1 MEESIKVALGYIKS
15 KSLEFAINLKE
26 LNKKDF
32 HIHIPSNAIKKDGP
46 SAGITIATAILSHLK
61 NAVIDNSVS
70 MSGEITLTGNILK
83 VGGLKEKIIAAINNE
98 VKKVYF
104 PKQNQEEILELEYLY
119 KDKLEIIY
127 VNNYQEIYQDLFA
140 PINE

>member
-1 MEESIKVALGYIKS
+1 
-15 KSLEFAINLKE
+15 
-26 LNKKDF
+26 
-32 HIHIPSNAIKKDGP
+32 
-46 SAGITIATAILSHLK
+46 
-61 NAVIDNSVS
+61 